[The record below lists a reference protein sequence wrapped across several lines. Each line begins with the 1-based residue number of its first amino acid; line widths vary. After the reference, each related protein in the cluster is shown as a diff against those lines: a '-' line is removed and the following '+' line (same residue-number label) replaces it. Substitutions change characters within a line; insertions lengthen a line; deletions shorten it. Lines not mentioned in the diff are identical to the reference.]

1 METTLLLNLFL
12 SYALSS
18 IILKASSMLNRR
30 HLIQAA
36 ALSAMPMGMVL
47 AQSAFPSK
55 PLRIVVPFGAGGV
68 ADLTARAV
76 AQQLS
81 VNLGQ
86 PVVIDNRPGAGG
98 IVAAELVAKSD
109 PDGHTLLLM
118 SNGTAVS
125 AGLFK
130 TLPFNPRTD
139 FAPISLLGL
148 FDIAI
153 AVPESSPYKTLA
165 ELISFGRANPG
176 QLNIGTIN
184 IGSTQHLA
192 AELLRTQANLIA
204 QIIPYNG
211 TPAVINALRGGQV
224 DVVVEILGPLKPQIN
239 AKAVRLLGVMG
250 ANRPKDQPQVPVV
263 RELPGLSNFNVSS
276 WNALAAPGKTPAN
289 VVSRLNAEVVKVLTD
304 PAMVQRL
311 AGFNVQ
317 AQSSSSAQLA
327 QLLDSD
333 IKRWTEVIQKAGVPQ
348 Q

>member
-1 METTLLLNLFL
+1 MF
-12 SYALSS
+12 
-18 IILKASSMLNRR
+18 NRR
-30 HLIQAA
+30 RLLQSLT
-36 ALSAMPMGMVL
+36 LSAWPATWL
-47 AQSAFPSK
+47 HAQTLFPNK

-68 ADLTARAV
+68 ADLTVRAV
-76 AQQLS
+76 AQKLS
-81 VNLGQ
+81 DRLGQ
-86 PVVIDNRPGAGG
+86 AVIVDNRPGAGG
-98 IVAAELVAKSD
+98 IVAGELVAKAA

-130 TLPFNPRTD
+130 SLPFNTRTD

-153 AVPESSPYKTLA
+153 VVPESSPYKTLA
-165 ELISFGRANPG
+165 ELVSFGRANPG
-176 QLNIGTIN
+176 KLNIGTIN

-192 AELLRTQANLIA
+192 AELFRTQANLIS

-250 ANRPKDQPQVPVV
+250 AARPKDLPQVPVV
-263 RELPGLSNFNVSS
+263 RELPGLSSFNVSS
-276 WNALAAPGKTPAN
+276 WNALAAPGKTPKD
-289 VVSRLNAEVVKVLTD
+289 VVDRLSAEVAQVLAD
-304 PAMVQRL
+304 PEMVQRL
-311 AGFNVQ
+311 AGFNVE
-317 AQSSSSAQLA
+317 AKASSPAQLA

-333 IKRWTEVIQKAGVPQ
+333 IKRWGEVIQKAGIPQ